1 MEKETKTAS
10 WEEIEPKY
18 RQRIK
23 RLHTLNKVAFWVTLA
38 LAVFNVGM
46 LIFRGNSTWAEI
58 AFRGGQYLAMLLV
71 LKLPSF
77 LRMRFKVEVP
87 ALLSIVIVLFCF
99 CALVLGDGLA
109 FYGKFSWWDSVL
121 HGFSGVL
128 LSMIALWLIHVI
140 MAGNDKAIYFNKY
153 FLALFLVMFSLGMGA
168 CWEIIEY
175 TYDSISGTNTQ
186 QFMASTTGSL
196 ITTEDIPL
204 CGHAALRD
212 TMTDLVLD
220 LIGSLLVAIFG
231 IFYHDKAIEKY
242 DILIKMMKIDNEGI
256 EEGIKN

>member
-1 MEKETKTAS
+1 MGKEKRQLS
-10 WEEIEPKY
+10 WEELETKY
-18 RQRIK
+18 RKRIK
-23 RLHTLNKVAFWVTLA
+23 RLHRMNGVIFWVTLA

-46 LIFRGNSTWAEI
+46 LLFRGNSTWAEI

-71 LKLPSF
+71 LKLPSV

-99 CALVLGDGLA
+99 CALVLGDGID
-109 FYGKFSWWDSVL
+109 FYGKFPWWDSVL

-196 ITTEDIPL
+196 FTAEDIPL

-212 TMTDLVLD
+212 TMTDLILD
-220 LIGSLLVAIFG
+220 LVGSLLVAIFG
-231 IFYHDKAIEKY
+231 LFYHDKAIEKY
-242 DILIKMMKIDNEGI
+242 DILIKMMKIDNE
-256 EEGIKN
+256 E

>member
-1 MEKETKTAS
+1 MQKETNKAN

-23 RLHTLNKVAFWVTLA
+23 RLHTLNNVAFWVTLA

-46 LIFRGNSTWAEI
+46 LIIRGNSTWEEI
-58 AFRGGQYLAMLLV
+58 VFRGGQYLATLLV
-71 LKLPSF
+71 LKAPSV

-99 CALVLGDGLA
+99 CALVLGDGLD
-109 FYGKFSWWDSVL
+109 FYGKFPWWDSVL

-196 ITTEDIPL
+196 ITAEDIPL
-204 CGHAALRD
+204 CGHAALHD
-212 TMTDLVLD
+212 TMTDLILD
-220 LIGSLLVAIFG
+220 LAGALLVAIIGF
-231 IFYHDKAIEKY
+231 IRHDKMMAGY
-242 DILIKMMKIDNEGI
+242 DMAVKMMKIDNEGI
-256 EEGIKN
+256 AGNDE

>member
-1 MEKETKTAS
+1 MGKESKTAS

-23 RLHTLNKVAFWVTLA
+23 RLHTLNNVAFWVTLA

-46 LIFRGNSTWAEI
+46 LIFRGNSTWAEV

-99 CALVLGDGLA
+99 FSLVLGDGLD
-109 FYGKFSWWDSVL
+109 FYGKFPWWDSVL

-186 QFMASTTGSL
+186 QFMVSTTGSL

-204 CGHAALRD
+204 CGHAALGD
-212 TMTDLVLD
+212 TMTDLILD
-220 LIGSLLVAIFG
+220 LVGSLLVAIFG

-242 DILIKMMKIDNEGI
+242 DILIRMMKIDNEGI
-256 EEGIKN
+256 AENVE

>member
-1 MEKETKTAS
+1 MAKESKTAS

-23 RLHTLNKVAFWVTLA
+23 RLHTLNNVAFWVTLA

-46 LIFRGNSTWAEI
+46 LIFRGNSTWEEI

-71 LKLPSF
+71 LKLPSV

-99 CALVLGDGLA
+99 CALVLGDGLD
-109 FYGKFSWWDSVL
+109 FYGKFPWWDSVL

-140 MAGNDKAIYFNKY
+140 M
-153 FLALFLVMFSLGMGA
+153 
-168 CWEIIEY
+168 E
-175 TYDSISGTNTQ
+175 

-196 ITTEDIPL
+196 FTAEDIPL

-212 TMTDLVLD
+212 TMTDLILD
-220 LIGSLLVAIFG
+220 LVGSLLVAIFG
-231 IFYHDKAIEKY
+231 LFYHDKAIEKY
-242 DILIKMMKIDNEGI
+242 DILIKMMKIDNE
-256 EEGIKN
+256 E

>member
-1 MEKETKTAS
+1 MAKETKTAS

-23 RLHTLNKVAFWVTLA
+23 RLHTLNNVAFWVTLA
-38 LAVFNVGM
+38 LALINVGL
-46 LIFRGNSTWAEI
+46 LIVRGNSTWAEI

-71 LKLPSF
+71 LKLPSV

-99 CALVLGDGLA
+99 LSLVLGDGLD
-109 FYGKFSWWDSVL
+109 FYGKFPWWDSVL

-128 LSMIALWLIHVI
+128 LSMIALWLIHII
-140 MAGNDKAIYFNKY
+140 MADDDKRIYFNKY

-196 ITTEDIPL
+196 FTAEDIPL

-212 TMTDLVLD
+212 TMTDLILD
-220 LIGSLLVAIFG
+220 IVGSLLVAIFG
-231 IFYHDKAIEKY
+231 LFYHDKAIEKY

-256 EEGIKN
+256 KNYEL

>member
-1 MEKETKTAS
+1 MNKETQKIS
-10 WEEIEPKY
+10 REELEPKY

-23 RLHTLNKVAFWVTLA
+23 RLHTLNNVAFWVTLA

-46 LIFRGNSTWAEI
+46 LIFRGNSTWAEV
-58 AFRGGQYLAMLLV
+58 AFRGGQYLAMLLA
-71 LKLPSF
+71 LKLPSV

-99 CALVLGDGLA
+99 CALVLGDGLD
-109 FYGKFSWWDSVL
+109 FYGKFPWWDSVL
-121 HGFSGVL
+121 HGFSGLL

-196 ITTEDIPL
+196 FTAEDIPL

-212 TMTDLVLD
+212 TMTDLILD
-220 LIGSLLVAIFG
+220 LVGSLLVVIFG
-231 IFYHDKAIEKY
+231 LFYHDKAIEKY

-256 EEGIKN
+256 AENVE

>member
-1 MEKETKTAS
+1 MEKETKTTS

-99 CALVLGDGLA
+99 CALVLGDGLD
-109 FYGKFSWWDSVL
+109 FYGKF
-121 HGFSGVL
+121 
-128 LSMIALWLIHVI
+128 
-140 MAGNDKAIYFNKY
+140 
-153 FLALFLVMFSLGMGA
+153 
-168 CWEIIEY
+168 
-175 TYDSISGTNTQ
+175 
-186 QFMASTTGSL
+186 
-196 ITTEDIPL
+196 P
-204 CGHAALRD
+204 
-212 TMTDLVLD
+212 
-220 LIGSLLVAIFG
+220 
-231 IFYHDKAIEKY
+231 
-242 DILIKMMKIDNEGI
+242 
-256 EEGIKN
+256 

>member
-1 MEKETKTAS
+1 MAKETKTAS

-23 RLHTLNKVAFWVTLA
+23 RLHTLNNVAFWVTLA
-38 LAVFNVGM
+38 LALINVGL
-46 LIFRGNSTWAEI
+46 LIVRGNSTWAEI

-71 LKLPSF
+71 LKLPSV

-99 CALVLGDGLA
+99 LSLVLGDGLD
-109 FYGKFSWWDSVL
+109 FYGKFPWWDSVL

-128 LSMIALWLIHVI
+128 LSMIALWLIHII
-140 MAGNDKAIYFNKY
+140 MADDDKRIYFNKY

-175 TYDSISGTNTQ
+175 THDSISGTNTQ

-196 ITTEDIPL
+196 FTAEDIPL

-212 TMTDLVLD
+212 TMTDLILD
-220 LIGSLLVAIFG
+220 IVGSLLVAIFG
-231 IFYHDKAIEKY
+231 LFYHDKAIEKY

-256 EEGIKN
+256 KN

>member
-1 MEKETKTAS
+1 MAKETKTAS

-23 RLHTLNKVAFWVTLA
+23 RLHTLNNVAFWVTLA

-46 LIFRGNSTWAEI
+46 LIFRGNSTLAEI

-87 ALLSIVIVLFCF
+87 ASLSIVIVLFCF
-99 CALVLGDGLA
+99 CALVLGDGLD
-109 FYGKFSWWDSVL
+109 FYGKFPWWDSVL

-128 LSMIALWLIHVI
+128 LSMIALWLIHII
-140 MAGNDKAIYFNKY
+140 MADNDKSIYFNKY

-175 TYDSISGTNTQ
+175 TYDSVSGTNTQ

-196 ITTEDIPL
+196 ITAEDIPL

-212 TMTDLVLD
+212 TMTDLILD
-220 LIGSLLVAIFG
+220 LVGSLLVAIFG

-256 EEGIKN
+256 AENVE

>member
-1 MEKETKTAS
+1 MAKESKTAS

-23 RLHTLNKVAFWVTLA
+23 RLHTLNNVAFWVTLA
-38 LAVFNVGM
+38 LALINVGL
-46 LIFRGNSTWAEI
+46 LIVRGNSTWAEI

-71 LKLPSF
+71 LKLPSV

-99 CALVLGDGLA
+99 LSLVLGDGLD
-109 FYGKFSWWDSVL
+109 FYGKFPWWDSVL

-128 LSMIALWLIHVI
+128 LSMIALWLIHII
-140 MAGNDKAIYFNKY
+140 MADDDKRIYFNKY

-196 ITTEDIPL
+196 FTAEDIPL

-212 TMTDLVLD
+212 TMTDLILD
-220 LIGSLLVAIFG
+220 IVGSLLVAIFG
-231 IFYHDKAIEKY
+231 LFYHDKAIEKY

-256 EEGIKN
+256 KN

>member
-23 RLHTLNKVAFWVTLA
+23 RLHTLNNVAFWVTLA
-38 LAVFNVGM
+38 LFNVGM

-71 LKLPSF
+71 LRLPSF

-99 CALVLGDGLA
+99 CALVLGDGLD

>member
-1 MEKETKTAS
+1 MDKETQKIR
-10 WEEIEPKY
+10 WEELEPKY
-18 RQRIK
+18 RAYVN
-23 RLHTLNKVAFWVTLA
+23 RLHKMNNVYFWLTLS
-38 LAVFNVGM
+38 LAVINLGI
-46 LIFRGNSTWAEI
+46 LIFVKHSAWDEV

-71 LKLPSF
+71 LKLPSV
-77 LRMRFKVEVP
+77 LRMRFKLEVP
-87 ALLSIVIVLFCF
+87 AMLSTVIVLFCF
-99 CALVLGDGLA
+99 CALVLGDGLD
-109 FYGKFSWWDSVL
+109 FYGRFPWWDSVL

-128 LSMIALWLIHVI
+128 LSMIALWLIHII

-196 ITTEDIPL
+196 FTAEDIPL

-212 TMTDLVLD
+212 TMTDLILD
-220 LIGSLLVAIFG
+220 LVGSLLVAIFG
-231 IFYHDKAIEKY
+231 LFYHDKAIEKY
-242 DILIKMMKIDNEGI
+242 DILIKMMKIDNE
-256 EEGIKN
+256 E